1 MKKIILVLIG
11 IVLISSLI
19 FVSRA
24 MSWRSSEGWGTGG
37 WECGI
42 GQGIGWSS
50 CIPDRTEAQISQRP
64 YGFDLNANL
73 TTPGR
78 RKGFGS
84 SQRKGFG
91 RSKRGCGGH
100 RRGCGPCWW

>member
-19 FVSRA
+19 FASRA
-24 MSWRSSEGWGTGG
+24 MSWRGGAGWG
-37 WECGI
+37 CGI

-50 CIPDRTEAQISQRP
+50 CIQDRTEAQISQRP

-73 TTPGR
+73 NTPER
-78 RKGFGS
+78 REQWK
-84 SQRKGFG
+84 RK
-91 RSKRGCGGH
+91 S
-100 RRGCGPCWW
+100 